1 MGRGWAGEAG
11 GGDEKNP
18 IATGCSRDPDRQTPA
33 CVGGTAVALD
43 REALV
48 GALGGGV
55 HAGGGDSEVSKA
67 QGRGLWERHKH
78 RLRFSKVPPAPRQAG
93 S

>member
-48 GALGGGV
+48 GALGGGYTQV
-55 HAGGGDSEVSKA
+55 EETLRSVKPKGGGC
-67 QGRGLWERHKH
+67 GRGT
-78 RLRFSKVPPAPRQAG
+78 STG
-93 S
+93 